1 MKLCIKCKQNKDLD
15 DFCKDKACKDG
26 YRNVCKKCYNKQK
39 RKNYNPKANKK
50 KYQANK
56 DKILSDRKK
65 YYIKNRKTA

>member
-1 MKLCIKCKQNKDLD
+1 MTFVKTKHVKMAIEM
-15 DFCKDKACKDG
+15 FA
-26 YRNVCKKCYNKQK
+26 RNVITSKK
-39 RKNYNPKANKK
+39 RKKYNPKANKK